1 MTAHVRG
8 NRAAEDRLDWL
19 RRHLDEQGHVEIAA
33 AAAQLQV
40 SEMTI
45 RRDLQALEELGMARR
60 LRGGAVASGPEP
72 LADRRR
78 RDGGAKRRIANKL
91 LPLVPDVGAIA
102 IDASSTLLRLAGL
115 LDGARELTV
124 VTNSIETFMAVQR
137 KPGVRPLLTGGSIDP
152 RTGSLVGPM
161 ASRAAAEVLYDV
173 FFLSAAG
180 VDPEVGGSEACI
192 EEAEVKRA
200 FAAAASRVVLAA
212 AASKLGTRGSARG
225 VPWERIST
233 FATELEPADGRLDQY
248 RDLATI
254 L

>member
-1 MTAHVRG
+1 MSTHVRG
-8 NRAAEDRLDWL
+8 SRAAEDRLDWL

-33 AAAQLQV
+33 AASELQV

-78 RDGGAKRRIANKL
+78 RDAAAKRRIAQKL
-91 LPLVPDVGAIA
+91 LPLVPDNGAIA

-115 LDGARELTV
+115 LDGARDLTV
-124 VTNSIETFMAVQR
+124 VTNGIETFAALQR
-137 KPGVRPLLTGGSIDP
+137 KPGIRPVLTGGSIDP

-161 ASRAAAEVLYDV
+161 ASRAASEVLYDV
-173 FFLSAAG
+173 FFMSAAG
-180 VDPEVGGSEACI
+180 VDPELGASEACM
-192 EEAEVKRA
+192 EEADVKRA
-200 FAAAASRVVLAA
+200 FAAAAGQVVLAA
-212 AASKLGTRGSARG
+212 AASKLGTRGGARG
-225 VPWERIST
+225 VAWERIT
-233 FATELEPADGRLDQY
+233 TLATDLDPADGRLDQY
-248 RDLATI
+248 RPLATI